1 MGLDAEIVR
10 KLGVVLADTDVA
22 MRAGVRTTLEG
33 HGFRI
38 LAEAVS
44 AAEAVAAAVAHH
56 PDVCLLAVNLPGN
69 GITAA
74 KQIHEAVP
82 ETRIVMLTW
91 SHRDDD
97 FLESL
102 RAGAD
107 GYLLK
112 TMSPERLPWAVRGV
126 IEGEAALPRK
136 LTAGLVREFRD
147 RGRRRRL
154 PLSVS
159 GHPVELT
166 AREFEV
172 LKHLRQGEGT
182 ATIAEHL
189 RISEITVRRHISA
202 ILHKLGVT
210 DRRSAI
216 QLLARLEQR
225 ELDETAPTH

>member
-1 MGLDAEIVR
+1 MDSQGEVVEVR
-10 KLGVVLADTDVA
+10 GAVLADIDVG
-22 MRAGVRTTLEG
+22 MRAGVRAALEP
-33 HGFRI
+33 HGFRV
-38 LAEAVS
+38 LAEAKS
-44 AAEAVAAAVAHH
+44 ADEAVAAAVKHQ
-56 PDVCLLAVNLPGN
+56 PDVCILAVDLPGN

-74 KQIHEAVP
+74 MQIHEALP
-82 ETRIVMLTW
+82 ETKIVMLTW
-91 SHRDDD
+91 SERDED
-97 FLESL
+97 LIEAV

-112 TMSPERLPWAVRGV
+112 TMSAARLPYAVRGV
-126 IEGEAALPRK
+126 IEGEAALPRR
-136 LTAGLVREFRD
+136 LTASLIREFRD

-154 PLSVS
+154 PLTVS
-159 GHPVELT
+159 GHSVELT

-189 RISEITVRRHISA
+189 HISEITVRRHISA

-216 QLLARLEQR
+216 QLLARLEQHD
-225 ELDETAPTH
+225 LDETAPTG

>member
-1 MGLDAEIVR
+1 MDVEREAFQTR
-10 KLGVVLADTDVA
+10 GVVLADSDVGI
-22 MRAGVRTTLEG
+22 RAGVRAALEP

-38 LAEAVS
+38 LAEAGS
-44 AAEAVAAAVAHH
+44 ADEVVAAVVRHH
-56 PDVCLLAVNLPGN
+56 PDACLVAVNLPGN

-74 KQIHEAVP
+74 MQIHGALP
-82 ETRIVMLTW
+82 ETRIVMLAW
-91 SHRDDD
+91 SEREED

-112 TMSPERLPWAVRGV
+112 TVSAERLPWAVRGV

-136 LTAGLVREFRD
+136 LTAALIREFRD
-147 RGRRRRL
+147 RGRRWRL
-154 PLSVS
+154 PLTVS

-166 AREFEV
+166 AREFDV

-202 ILHKLGVT
+202 ILHKLGVA
-210 DRRSAI
+210 DRLSAI

-225 ELDETAPTH
+225 DLDETAPMC

>member
-1 MGLDAEIVR
+1 MDAQGDAIQIR
-10 KLGVVLADTDVA
+10 GAVLADSDVGL
-22 MRAGVRTTLEG
+22 RAGVRKALEP

-38 LAEAVS
+38 LAEAGS
-44 AAEAVAAAVAHH
+44 ADEAVAAAVTHQ

-69 GITAA
+69 GLAA
-74 KQIHEAVP
+74 AMQIHEALP
-82 ETRIVMLTW
+82 ETKIVMLTW
-91 SHRDDD
+91 SERDED
-97 FLESL
+97 FLEAV

-112 TMSPERLPWAVRGV
+112 TMSAARLPWAVRGV
-126 IEGEAALPRK
+126 IDGEAALPRK
-136 LTAGLVREFRD
+136 LTASLVREFRD

-154 PLSVS
+154 PLTVG

-172 LKHLRQGEGT
+172 LNHLRQGEGT

-189 RISEITVRRHISA
+189 HISEITVRRHISA
-202 ILHKLGVT
+202 ILHKVGVA

-216 QLLARLEQR
+216 QLLARLEER
-225 ELDETAPTH
+225 DIDETASTC